1 MNAMRKTIILATAIL
16 DGSRPRFGF
25 CRTVTYVPKSGET
38 VQVSGYVIKTAIP
51 AAASEDGEFHEFLS
65 LLLDKPIL

>member
-1 MNAMRKTIILATAIL
+1 VNAMRKTIILATAIL
-16 DGSRPRFGF
+16 MALGQGLALA
-25 CRTVTYVPKSGET
+25 CTYVPKSGET

-51 AAASEDGEFHEFLS
+51 AAASEDGEFHEFQS